1 MTWGSCVLPGPL
13 ILRKILLSLTSFL
26 NFTGFPIQKMH
37 HGNSHRRSWKLPP
50 HPQSSPYPRATG
62 EVHHPIIEHH
72 FKIHFLV
79 AWRFSE
85 IQIHVASPLIF
96 LLHSYWLH
104 MYIYIYLCVYIYIH
118 MYMYVS
124 NVDYIILH
132 IRPYTTNIYIY
143 IYIYVYICIYIYI
156 HIYTCTLSSIRLHHH
171 SKPPWPRRH
180 GATSRPTRR
189 FRRGPGGVGRS
200 AAGGEEFAGGERDGG
215 WWGLISG
222 VIHDGKLGNPPTKC
236 DANGC

>member
-143 IYIYVYICIYIYI
+143 ICIYMYIYI
-156 HIYTCTLSSIRLHHH
+156 HTSIHVLLAPSGCTITAN
-171 SKPPWPRRH
+171 RH
-180 GATSRPTRR
+180 GLDAMARR
-189 FRRGPGGVGRS
+189 LAPRGVSGADRAALEDPLLVAKSLQVGN
-200 AAGGEEFAGGERDGG
+200 AMVADG
-215 WWGLISG
+215 GLISG